1 MGQHAGSREGMKPNL
16 AADHSSQRSLTPMFA
31 AVREGE
37 RELAVIGV
45 LLAYVA
51 VWTLYG
57 VLSKGSQ
64 DVHFDMAEM
73 VAWSRELA
81 LGYPKHPPF
90 GAWIAAAWFAI
101 FPVTDWA
108 FYLLAMTVAGLA
120 LWLAWRLFGDFL
132 DGEKRIVALAL
143 LTLVPFYNFHALK
156 YNANT
161 VLLPLWAATTLCF
174 IRSFEMRSVGWAALA
189 GLCAAAAMLGKY
201 WSAFLVFGLAFVAL
215 IDPRRGL
222 YFRSWAPW
230 VTIAVGALALAP
242 HVAWLVAQDFAPFS
256 YAIAG
261 HVRSPAAA
269 AVSVVTYLSGAAG
282 YVALPVLLVLVAVG
296 LHRDVLGDILW
307 PPERPRRFM
316 AAAFWTPLFLP
327 ALVAPLLG
335 SKITSLWT
343 MSAWTLLPVVLL
355 SSPLVSLSHRAVVA
369 IIAVAVAVPLL
380 MTAAAPA
387 IAIYVHRVDAVTPAA
402 AQSRLLAERV
412 AQEWRKVTDQPL
424 RLIGGNGELVYGL
437 AFYSP
442 GRPSAFPDFDLSTA
456 PWVNPARIILQGI
469 AIVCYAS
476 DPTCLA
482 TAEAL
487 GLTGRRIEV
496 RIAREHFGEIGQ
508 AGDYVIM
515 IVPPRP

>member
-16 AADHSSQRSLTPMFA
+16 AANHSSQRSLTPMFA
-31 AVREGE
+31 VVREGE

-64 DVHFDMAEM
+64 DVHFDMAE
-73 VAWSRELA
+73 
-81 LGYPKHPPF
+81 
-90 GAWIAAAWFAI
+90 
-101 FPVTDWA
+101 
-108 FYLLAMTVAGLA
+108 
-120 LWLAWRLFGDFL
+120 
-132 DGEKRIVALAL
+132 
-143 LTLVPFYNFHALK
+143 
-156 YNANT
+156 
-161 VLLPLWAATTLCF
+161 
-174 IRSFEMRSVGWAALA
+174 
-189 GLCAAAAMLGKY
+189 
-201 WSAFLVFGLAFVAL
+201 
-215 IDPRRGL
+215 
-222 YFRSWAPW
+222 
-230 VTIAVGALALAP
+230 
-242 HVAWLVAQDFAPFS
+242 
-256 YAIAG
+256 
-261 HVRSPAAA
+261 
-269 AVSVVTYLSGAAG
+269 SGAAG

-412 AQEWRKVTDQPL
+412 AQEWSKVTDQPL

-496 RIAREHFGEIGQ
+496 RIAREHSGEIGQ